1 MTSTSQ
7 APDAATD
14 GLRQGAPQAR
24 RVTVVTGGSHGIGLA
39 IAKRFAELGH
49 DLLLVARQP
58 GPLQVA
64 SEAIGTAHG
73 GAGRRTDW
81 LAVDL
86 ADPDAPRAIEARLA
100 ADGAVAHILVNCAGI
115 GISSAFAGAPVAQ
128 IEAVLALNVAAVTRL
143 LRHFAPGML
152 ARGGGGFLNVASL
165 AGYVPGPYQAV
176 YYASKAYVI
185 SLSMALAEEMS
196 EAGVRVC
203 VVSPGPVETR
213 FHAEMGAE
221 ESYYRRWLPA
231 LRPET
236 VAWVAVSAFSLGV
249 RAVVPG
255 FLALV
260 ALACLRILPHRLVI
274 PVVAFLLRPRG
285 LEARDA

>member
-1 MTSTSQ
+1 MRRPTGFARAPRKRAASRSSPAARTVSGSPSQSASRSWATTSCSLP
-7 APDAATD
+7 ASPGRCRWRAKRS
-14 GLRQGAPQAR
+14 GPH
-24 RVTVVTGGSHGIGLA
+24 TGG
-39 IAKRFAELGH
+39 R
-49 DLLLVARQP
+49 
-58 GPLQVA
+58 
-64 SEAIGTAHG
+64 
-73 GAGRRTDW
+73 AGEPTGW
-81 LAVDL
+81 PWTSPI
-86 ADPDAPRAIEARLA
+86 DPDAPRAIEARLA